1 MEFVMLTKP
10 MLLLTLLLLT
20 GAGDRVLAQEYE
32 TSLALKISNSI
43 QKNEPGW
50 KFDRQGIIPNRVV
63 IRWLS
68 EKGHALVSVNLYS
81 SEAEAD
87 KALKSGMES
96 WAKGQ
101 ALKGSKAE
109 LRGVGDVAYLLDQ
122 KSEAGKALILLKQGK
137 SYVEIFGPSKEDA
150 TRFAKD
156 VSVLLP
162 SSGKPTKPPKPA
174 RGDGVGLRRTPNFS
188 NEYETSQRSLATAV
202 AGAE

>member
-1 MEFVMLTKP
+1 MLTKP
-10 MLLLTLLLLT
+10 RPLLSL
-20 GAGDRVLAQEYE
+20 VLIMGIGIHVFAQDYE
-32 TSLALKISNSI
+32 TSLAVKIANSI

-68 EKGHALVSVNLYS
+68 DKGHALVSVNLYS
-81 SEAEAD
+81 SDAEAD

-137 SYVEIFGPSKEDA
+137 NYVEIFGPSREDA

-162 SSGKPTKPPKPA
+162 SSGKSPGHPK
-174 RGDGVGLRRTPNFS
+174 VGGGGG
-188 NEYETSQRSLATAV
+188 
-202 AGAE
+202 AGNASY